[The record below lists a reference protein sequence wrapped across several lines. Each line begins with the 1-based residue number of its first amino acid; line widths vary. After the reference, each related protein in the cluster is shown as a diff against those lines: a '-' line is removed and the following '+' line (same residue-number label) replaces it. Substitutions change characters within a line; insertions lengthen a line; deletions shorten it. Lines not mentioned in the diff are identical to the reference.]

1 MENKN
6 SYTKPI
12 VKPNTKKVYEPILAG
27 SDEWPVVKLAK
38 NRKNFI
44 EEVIQ
49 ASHSKISELTIS
61 PQALLDEVELTMYK
75 ERLRI
80 KQNPWLVDPDDELPF
95 WNKIRS
101 QLIALS
107 RAEDYDEE
115 VVKDLLEQIVSRY
128 ANEIAGNFKPSSYRF
143 ARTVA
148 NFGFSR
154 LLNASRLGFKS
165 IFSNQLTMQDK
176 IHIVG
181 ETEQMREL
189 SKIGTVVVVPTHF
202 SNLDSIL
209 IGWVINTMGLPPFI
223 YGAGLNLFNIGIFAY
238 FMNSL
243 GAYKVDRR
251 KKNLIY
257 LETLKTYS
265 RLAIKNGCHSLFFPG
280 GTRSRSGMIESKLK
294 LGLLGSAMEAQ
305 REIYEENGNRK
316 IFIVPVVLNYHFVLE
331 APALINEHLK
341 QEGQERYY
349 VEKDEYS
356 GSYKIL
362 TFLLKFFTKGSDIS
376 VSIGKGMDM
385 LGNPVDMQGNS
396 LDKHGKIIDT
406 KDYFLSSGKVQ
417 KDKQR
422 EQEYTD
428 NLGRVI
434 VKEFH
439 RISRVFSSH
448 LVAYAAFSI
457 LIKKHKRLDLYSF
470 LRLPVEEL
478 IIPYD
483 QFRDAFFKLREELFR
498 QYENGICDLA
508 PHLTEDLDEV
518 IAHGLSNVGMYH
530 AKRPLVKNKDGDLV
544 SEDLNLLYY
553 YRNRLEGYDLEKII

>member
-1 MENKN
+1 MDNKN
-6 SYTKPI
+6 SYTKPE
-12 VKPNTKKVYEPILAG
+12 VKPNTKKVYEPILPG
-27 SDEWPVVKLAK
+27 SDDWPVVKLAK

-49 ASHSKISELTIS
+49 ASHSKITELTIS

-107 RAEDYDEE
+107 RAEDYDEQ

-128 ANEIAGNFKPSSYRF
+128 ANEIAGNFNPSSYRF

-305 REIYEENGNRK
+305 REIYEANGNQK
-316 IFIVPVVLNYHFVLE
+316 IFIIPVVLNYHFVLE

-396 LDKHGKIIDT
+396 LDKHGKIINT
-406 KDYFLSSGKVQ
+406 KDYFLSSGRVK

-428 NLGRVI
+428 NLGRII

-457 LIKKHKRLDLYSF
+457 LRKKHKRLDLYSF

-483 QFRDAFFKLREELFR
+483 QFRDSIFKLREELFR

-508 PHLTEDLDEV
+508 PHLTDDLDDV

-530 AKRPLVKNKDGDLV
+530 AKRPLVKNQDGDLV

>member
-1 MENKN
+1 MDNKN
-6 SYTKPI
+6 SYTKPE
-12 VKPNTKKVYEPILAG
+12 VKPNTKKVYEPILPG
-27 SDEWPVVKLAK
+27 SDDWPVVKLAK

-49 ASHSKISELTIS
+49 ASHSKITELTIS
-61 PQALLDEVELTMYK
+61 PQALLDEVELTIYK

-95 WNKIRS
+95 WNNIRA

-107 RAEDYDEE
+107 RAEDYDEQ

-128 ANEIAGNFKPSSYRF
+128 ANEIAGNFNPSSYRF

-305 REIYEENGNRK
+305 REIYEANGNQK
-316 IFIVPVVLNYHFVLE
+316 IFIIPVVLNYHFVLE

-396 LDKHGKIIDT
+396 LDKHGKIINT
-406 KDYFLSSGKVQ
+406 KDYFLSSGRVK

-428 NLGRVI
+428 NLGRII

-457 LIKKHKRLDLYSF
+457 LRKKHKRLDLYSF

-483 QFRDAFFKLREELFR
+483 QFRDSIFKLREELFR

-508 PHLTEDLDEV
+508 PHLTDDLDDV
-518 IAHGLSNVGMYH
+518 MAHGLSNVGMYH
-530 AKRPLVKNKDGDLV
+530 AKRPLVKNQDGDLV

>member
-1 MENKN
+1 MDNKN
-6 SYTKPI
+6 SYTKPV
-12 VKPNTKKVYEPILAG
+12 VKPNTKKVYEPILPG
-27 SDEWPVVKLAK
+27 SDDWPVVKLAK

-107 RAEDYDEE
+107 RAEDYDEQ

-128 ANEIAGNFKPSSYRF
+128 ANEIAGNFNPSSYRF

-223 YGAGLNLFNIGIFAY
+223 YGAGLNIFNIGIFAY
-238 FMNSL
+238 FMNIL

-305 REIYEENGNRK
+305 REIYEANGNQK
-316 IFIVPVVLNYHFVLE
+316 IFIIPVVLNYHFVLE

-396 LDKHGKIIDT
+396 LDKHGKIINT

-428 NLGRVI
+428 NLGRII

-457 LIKKHKRLDLYSF
+457 LRKKHKRLDLYSF

-483 QFRDAFFKLREELFR
+483 QFRDSIFKLREELFR

-508 PHLTEDLDEV
+508 PHLTDDLDDV

-530 AKRPLVKNKDGDLV
+530 AKRPLVKNQDGDLV